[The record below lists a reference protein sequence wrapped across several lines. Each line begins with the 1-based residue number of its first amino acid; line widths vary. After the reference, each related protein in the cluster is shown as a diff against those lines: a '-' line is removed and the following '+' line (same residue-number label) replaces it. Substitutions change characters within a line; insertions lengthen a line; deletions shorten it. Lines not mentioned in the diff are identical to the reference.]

1 MWVEGSN
8 GRICVAEDSVK
19 VDLYKQKMFT
29 LPPSKWDRSKISKT
43 YDIPRNTITDVK
55 LVDILGS
62 HQFQIYFP
70 KAGFGGFV
78 HIFISNEQ
86 REQAEEMIKALT
98 RIEPPTEMLE
108 HSDANSALEEGVQ
121 EHPNSISIDGVL
133 LTAESTNG
141 KVELLENVI
150 RIHESYKSG
159 TDTVKEVSIKDIKNV
174 TLKKKGLTDG
184 NISMEFPGSGPFGLK
199 LIYFKEDHKQ
209 EFDQLA
215 SELMCRIN
223 PDKPEYGWNN
233 KGIALEKQGK
243 LDEAIQAFD
252 KAIELNQNFA
262 LPWSN
267 KALMLLRQEMYDEA
281 IKAVDKA
288 LEIDPKLAAAQ
299 NVKKLIT
306 KKPDALN
313 KNISKILQR
322 RGISPNEVL
331 IATEGANGQICLT
344 EKGVLIGREGGLGTK
359 ILVGYTKGE
368 KFLPYRNITS
378 VQFKEPGMTWGYIQF
393 TVPGGIENR
402 GGAFD
407 AGSDENTVTFRA
419 DKLEIF
425 RKIRDIVEERQG
437 LGTAPIP
444 QIPPKSSIADE
455 LTKLAALKRDGAIT
469 EEEFE
474 QLKKDLLS
482 SRGK

>member
-1 MWVEGSN
+1 MPFGLFGKKSASDLNNQDVAKSAREDGESQSN
-8 GRICVAEDSVK
+8 NI
-19 VDLYKQKMFT
+19 
-29 LPPSKWDRSKISKT
+29 
-43 YDIPRNTITDVK
+43 N
-55 LVDILGS
+55 
-62 HQFQIYFP
+62 
-70 KAGFGGFV
+70 
-78 HIFISNEQ
+78 N
-86 REQAEEMIKALT
+86 
-98 RIEPPTEMLE
+98 
-108 HSDANSALEEGVQ
+108 N
-121 EHPNSISIDGVL
+121 VL
-133 LTAESTNG
+133 LTAQGTKE
-141 KVELLENVI
+141 KIELLEDVI
-150 RIHESYKSG
+150 RIHESSKSG
-159 TDTVKEVSIKDIKNV
+159 TDTVKEVSIRDIKNV

-184 NISMEFPGSGPFGLK
+184 NITLDFPGSGHFGLK
-199 LIYFKEDHKQ
+199 LINFKEDHKQ
-209 EFDQLA
+209 EFERLV

-223 PDKPEYGWNN
+223 PEKPEYGWNN

-252 KAIELNQNFA
+252 KAIELNPNFA

-267 KALMLLRQEMYDEA
+267 KALMLLRQQMYDEA
-281 IKAVDKA
+281 LNAVDRA

-306 KKPDALN
+306 KKPDAVN

-359 ILVGYTKGE
+359 MLVGYTKGE

-419 DKLEIF
+419 DKLELF

-437 LGTAPIP
+437 LGTAPIPQVPTP